1 MEKILLNFFYIILN
15 IIAGVNLTADS
26 ASVPTAAENES
37 ASLIVYDDFVSALSC
52 AKNYDQLIVVS
63 ATGSDA
69 VVTMHEKNS
78 GGIWEEIMNTTGYV
92 GKNGVGKASES
103 DTKTPAGDFGF
114 GIAFGISP
122 NPGTIM
128 DYIQVDDTYYWVDDS
143 SSACYNRFV
152 TTKDISPQNW
162 NSAEHIID
170 YPDAYAYVIS
180 IDYNS
185 DCIPGAGS
193 AIFLH
198 CSNGKPTL
206 GCVSI
211 PAEDMVFVL
220 THIKKGCRIII
231 DTPENLVNY

>member
-1 MEKILLNFFYIILN
+1 MEKILLNFFYVIMT
-15 IIAGVNLTADS
+15 IIASADI
-26 ASVPTAAENES
+26 TAASSPVPAESES
-37 ASLIVYDDFVSALSC
+37 AVQIISDDFVSTLSC
-52 AKNYDQLIVVS
+52 AKNYNQLIVVE
-63 ATGSDA
+63 ATGSNA
-69 VVTMHEKNS
+69 VVTMHEINS
-78 GGIWEEIMNTTGYV
+78 AGIWEEIMRTTGYV

-122 NPGTIM
+122 DPGTIM
-128 DYIQVDDTYYWVDDS
+128 DYIQTDDTYYWVDDP
-143 SSACYNRFV
+143 SSAYYNHFV
-152 TTKDISPQNW
+152 TTNEVSPENW

-170 YPDAYAYVIS
+170 YPDAYAYVLS

-206 GCVSI
+206 GCVSV
-211 PAEDMVFVL
+211 PTEDMIFIL
-220 THIKKGCRIII
+220 TRIKEGCHIII
-231 DTPENLVNY
+231 DTPENIVNY